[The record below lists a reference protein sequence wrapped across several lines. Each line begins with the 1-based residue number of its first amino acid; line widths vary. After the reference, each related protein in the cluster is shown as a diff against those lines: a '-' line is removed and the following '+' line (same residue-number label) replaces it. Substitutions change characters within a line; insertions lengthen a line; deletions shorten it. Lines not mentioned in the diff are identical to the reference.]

1 MAKKLPSSPDM
12 SPPEAAAPR
21 AGGVVAGLRAA
32 LGGLWADP
40 FRLLLVV
47 AVNVAVVVGI
57 VSTAVILRNRKPPPK
72 PITLAMALGALDCGN
87 VAEARRMAERLAASK
102 DVANEEWGGS
112 DFILGTLAARAAE
125 EAGGKQRTESFRLAS
140 LYLARSRERGFP
152 EHRESAGLYLLG
164 KSLYLCGRLEDA
176 LPVLEQALLHNA
188 DRAAEIGSMLIEA
201 RAGVQPPEF
210 DKALAE
216 SRKLLSDP
224 HLDDAGAPGTPG
236 RWQVLIQQAQ
246 ILIRMNRGQECAA
259 VLDKIPD
266 NPLLRGDIRLLR
278 GRLALREGQ
287 ALKKAGTRTQGT
299 GYPTGFPGANEVP
312 KEAKDKFRWAIES
325 FRKALGPD
333 QGDSRVARQANYL
346 IGLCLMEQ
354 GDLPAALNQLER
366 TSRLFPETPEDLA
379 ALYQQGEIARRMGRH
394 AEAVS
399 AYRRLLALYARQ
411 DEFHNPWVNLA
422 QLKATLVG
430 VCLDYLNAEKYETAL
445 FLSKALVQLLSKDEA
460 LQLTARIYRTWGDN
474 LLRQAEHLPPE
485 RAEELRRQ
493 ARTQLRRAG
502 DSYTAVARQQYATR
516 QYPDQLWN
524 AAGAYFAG
532 HDFRH
537 AAGILRL
544 YMHNEVRLR
553 HAQALV
559 DLGEAELSLGE
570 TERALQSFR
579 ECIQQHPRDAAIYR
593 ARLLASRAAVNMG
606 DLKQAEAFLQNNLD
620 GEQLTPAA
628 KEWRDSLFALAEL
641 LHNSGRD
648 REAIQRLQEA
658 LLRYPDAPQAIVSR
672 YLLAD
677 SSRRRAMDLRTGLG
691 KEISSAVRGQ
701 RMSES
706 YSLLHQALDAY
717 GLLQDNLSRGDAENM
732 TPQDRAVL
740 RNARFAI
747 GDTYFALER
756 YAEAL
761 RAYQSAADHY
771 ATDPEVLDAYLQIAN
786 VYRRMDRPAEARTSL
801 EQARLALRR
810 IPPEAR
816 FEQTTNFNRKQ
827 WGELLDRLCSL

>member
-1 MAKKLPSSPDM
+1 MRKDFRVHIPRHILVLRCARCRTGVRLRQTRCFRDGLGGPSYKNDRQTRLFLQQLAWPRNSPVH
-12 SPPEAAAPR
+12 PICRRPR
-21 AGGVVAGLRAA
+21 RPLHAAGGVVAGLRAA

-47 AVNVAVVVGI
+47 AVNVALVVGI

-102 DVANEEWGGS
+102 NVANEEWGGS

-266 NPLLRGDIRLLR
+266 NPLLRGEIRLLR

-312 KEAKDKFRWAIES
+312 KDAKDKFRWAIES

-333 QGDSRVARQANYL
+333 QCDSRVARQANYL

-411 DEFHNPWVNLA
+411 NEFHNPWVNLA

-445 FLSKALVQLLSKDEA
+445 LLSKALLQLLSKDEA

-493 ARTQLRRAG
+493 ARTQFAG
-502 DSYTAVARQQYATR
+502 PATVTR
-516 QYPDQLWN
+516 QSPASSMRPASIRTSFGTPPALLCRPRLPPCGGN
-524 AAGAYFAG
+524 TAA
-532 HDFRH
+532 
-537 AAGILRL
+537 
-544 YMHNEVRLR
+544 V
-553 HAQALV
+553 HAQR
-559 DLGEAELSLGE
+559 G
-570 TERALQSFR
+570 
-579 ECIQQHPRDAAIYR
+579 P
-593 ARLLASRAAVNMG
+593 
-606 DLKQAEAFLQNNLD
+606 
-620 GEQLTPAA
+620 PAA
-628 KEWRDSLFALAEL
+628 RPGPGRSGRGRTLA
-641 LHNSGRD
+641 GRD
-648 REAIQRLQEA
+648 RAGVAVVPRVHPAAPARRGHLPGSAAGQPGRREHGRSEAGRS
-658 LLRYPDAPQAIVSR
+658 LLAKQPRWRATDPGRQGMARFTLRPGRVAPQF
-672 YLLAD
+672 
-677 SSRRRAMDLRTGLG
+677 RT
-691 KEISSAVRGQ
+691 R
-701 RMSES
+701 
-706 YSLLHQALDAY
+706 
-717 GLLQDNLSRGDAENM
+717 SRGDPAFARSVAAL
-732 TPQDRAVL
+732 PRRPPSDRRPLPAGRQL
-740 RNARFAI
+740 AAAGDGLAPGWGRRF
-747 GDTYFALER
+747 LP
-756 YAEAL
+756 
-761 RAYQSAADHY
+761 QSAGSA
-771 ATDPEVLDAYLQIAN
+771 
-786 VYRRMDRPAEARTSL
+786 
-801 EQARLALRR
+801 
-810 IPPEAR
+810 
-816 FEQTTNFNRKQ
+816 
-827 WGELLDRLCSL
+827 